1 MQKGFQFEPKQFY
14 YCDIV
19 HLFGMQLC
27 RHNEDSSFTPVGTED
42 KFYFEAGDIQAFQ
55 PEIAISLEQTI
66 SSANRPL
73 PVFDATKEII
83 IVNTRSGIYNHD

>member
-1 MQKGFQFEPKQFY
+1 MFKPGNY
-14 YCDIV
+14 YWIDVV
-19 HLFGMQLC
+19 HLIGGMRLAL
-27 RHNEDSSFTPVGTED
+27 HNDDSSFTPVGYED
-42 KFYFEAGDIQAFQ
+42 RFFLEAGDIQAFQ

>member
-55 PEIAISLEQTI
+55 PEIAISLEDSVT
-66 SSANRPL
+66 L
-73 PVFDATKEII
+73 PYPVYDATKEIVS
-83 IVNTRSGIYNHD
+83 VNTRSGIYNHY